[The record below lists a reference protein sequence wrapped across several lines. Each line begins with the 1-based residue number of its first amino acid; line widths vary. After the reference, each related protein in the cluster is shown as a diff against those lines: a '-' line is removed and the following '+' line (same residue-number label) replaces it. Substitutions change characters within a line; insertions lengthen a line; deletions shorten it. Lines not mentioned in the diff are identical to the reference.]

1 MDRKCIQKTKIIPFT
16 RMVSVR
22 ENQYRKHLQVGRVV
36 GIFLMP
42 LINHSMMN
50 VLNSNFPAFF
60 LQVNCHFIASV

>member
-22 ENQYRKHLQVGRVV
+22 ENQNRKYLQVGRFV

-42 LINHSMMN
+42 LINLSMMN

-60 LQVNCHFIASV
+60 DK